1 MKAVTGIFHD
11 QEHAARAIE
20 ALGAAGV
27 PTDEISVMVMDASG
41 LHEVPVEETSPVL
54 KGALAGG
61 AIGAALGG
69 IGAALAVT
77 GVVVGPAGALLLG
90 AGPVVA
96 AIRGVL
102 AGAGLGYGVGVLAS
116 LDHWKNEADLHA
128 QDLEKGAALITIHSE
143 ELQDVARSIL
153 RESGAARISG

>member
-11 QEHAARAIE
+11 EEQAAKAIE

-61 AIGAALGG
+61 AVGAALVRIGEQRHVGVPHRTPPFLAHRQRRVERIGEEGG
-69 IGAALAVT
+69 DAAQRAALRLRLR
-77 GVVVGPAGALLLG
+77 GPA
-90 AGPVVA
+90 AGEQQD
-96 AIRGVL
+96 R
-102 AGAGLGYGVGVLAS
+102 
-116 LDHWKNEADLHA
+116 ADP
-128 QDLEKGAALITIHSE
+128 
-143 ELQDVARSIL
+143 
-153 RESGAARISG
+153 